1 VEQSEIKQLAIVSG
15 KGGTGKTTIAAAFAS
30 LAKNKVMVDCDV
42 DAADLHLLLQPKILT
57 QEKYFGGRSPHVDLE
72 KCTRCGLCTEIC
84 RFNAI
89 DNGVVNPI
97 SCEGCGFCT
106 HVCPEGAI
114 VMVEAFS
121 GDWFVSETPYGP
133 FVHARLGIG
142 EENSGKL
149 VTVVRKKAMEV
160 AQERGLELILID
172 GPPGIGCP
180 VTASLTG
187 VNLVLAITEPTLS
200 GIHDLERILK
210 LTEHF
215 KIPSVVC
222 INKFDINLG
231 NTAKIASYCEKNGS
245 RLIGQ
250 IPYEPKVVEALVNRK
265 TVIDYPCN
273 EVQGIVHRMWEEV
286 ESILLPPP
294 SPLVGEGAGA
304 AVQSRPD
311 DAEVNMGTMAPDGG
325 G

>member
-1 VEQSEIKQLAIVSG
+1 MEQNGIKQLAIVSG

-42 DAADLHLLLQPKILT
+42 DAADLHLLLKPKVLF

-72 KCTRCGLCTEIC
+72 KCTQCGLCTEIC

-89 DNGVVNPI
+89 DNGVVNSI
-97 SCEGCGFCT
+97 SCEGCGFCSRI
-106 HVCPEGAI
+106 CPEEAI
-114 VMVEAFS
+114 TMREAFS
-121 GDWFVSETPYGP
+121 GDWFISETSYGP

-149 VTVVRKKAMEV
+149 VTVVRRRATEIAKEKN
-160 AQERGLELILID
+160 LNLILID

-187 VNLVLAITEPTLS
+187 VNLILAVTEPTLS

-210 LTEHF
+210 LAEHF
-215 KIPSVVC
+215 KIPSMVC
-222 INKFDINLG
+222 INKFDINLE
-231 NTAKIASYCEKNGS
+231 NSQKIISYCKNNGS
-245 RLIGQ
+245 KLVGR

-265 TVIDYPCN
+265 TVMDYPCN
-273 EVQGIVHRMWEEV
+273 EVHGIVLNMWEEV
-286 ESILLPPP
+286 ENTLFPF
-294 SPLVGEGAGA
+294 PLDGERLG
-304 AVQSRPD
+304 
-311 DAEVNMGTMAPDGG
+311 
-325 G
+325 